1 MNQNAKLIYN
11 LLLAAGVTRAG
22 ALGLLG
28 NWMAESGLE
37 PGRLQGDFSSGR
49 LQSMVYTADVTSGKI
64 NRSQFARDAK
74 GYGLAQWTYYTRK
87 EDLYDF
93 WQSSGTALDDVGMQV
108 KFALQEL
115 CSEAEYSGVWA
126 TLRTTDDIW
135 TAVDKVC
142 RLYERPYYNNIDARY
157 RYAKELEAELE
168 QVGTTADQKIPEEP
182 SEAGLSGKGGAAE
195 GASFPDAKGNSGSA
209 LPGAGSADTEFP
221 QRSKNRRISVSPNDS
236 SGTARWERDDPELA
250 TTQLATTFWPPR
262 TICNGMSGDDT
273 AVLQAVLAARGYPVH
288 YVDGAFG
295 AYLEDI
301 VKDFQMT
308 AFPDEPAEWDGIV
321 GPKTWGE
328 LLRQS

>member
-1 MNQNAKLIYN
+1 MNQNAQMIYN

-37 PGRLQGDFSSGR
+37 ANRLQGDFNEGR
-49 LQSMVYTADVTSGKI
+49 TLSRAYTGDVMAGRIS
-64 NRSQFARDAK
+64 RSQFARDAK

-108 KFALQEL
+108 KFALHEL
-115 CSEAEYSGVWA
+115 SSEAEYSGVWA
-126 TLRTTDDIW
+126 TLRTTEDIW
-135 TAVDKVC
+135 TAVDKIC
-142 RLYERPYYNNIDARY
+142 RLYERPYYNNIDVRY
-157 RYAKELEAELE
+157 RYAKELEAELSNNE
-168 QVGTTADQKIPEEP
+168 DNSADSPG
-182 SEAGLSGKGGAAE
+182 SLFE
-195 GASFPDAKGNSGSA
+195 GAVAA
-209 LPGAGSADTEFP
+209 ATEG
-221 QRSKNRRISVSPNDS
+221 VSP
-236 SGTARWERDDPELA
+236 A
-250 TTQLATTFWPPR
+250 TETLWPPR
-262 TICNGMSGDDT
+262 TLCNGMSGDDT

-301 VKDFQMT
+301 VKDFQK
-308 AFPDEPAEWDGIV
+308 AVFPDEPAEWDGIV
-321 GPKTWGE
+321 GQKTWGA

>member
-1 MNQNAKLIYN
+1 MSQNAQLIYN

-64 NRSQFARDAK
+64 NRTQFSRDAK

-93 WQSSGTALDDVGMQV
+93 WQSSGAALDDVQMQV

-115 CSEAEYSGVWA
+115 SSEAEYSGVWA

-168 QVGTTADQKIPEEP
+168 QVGTTLPAEETGTTPTQTDP
-182 SEAGLSGKGGAAE
+182 SPA
-195 GASFPDAKGNSGSA
+195 PD
-209 LPGAGSADTEFP
+209 PTF
-221 QRSKNRRISVSPNDS
+221 
-236 SGTARWERDDPELA
+236 A
-250 TTQLATTFWPPR
+250 TTSWPPR
-262 TICNGMSGDDT
+262 TICNGMSGGDT

-301 VKDFQMT
+301 VKDFQKA
-308 AFPDEPAEWDGIV
+308 AFPDTPSEWDGIV
-321 GPKTWGE
+321 GPKTWE
-328 LLRQS
+328 KLLER

>member
-1 MNQNAKLIYN
+1 MNQNAQIIYN

-49 LQSMVYTADVTSGKI
+49 LQSIVYTADVTSGKI

-168 QVGTTADQKIPEEP
+168 QVESVLPAEEP
-182 SEAGLSGKGGAAE
+182 ESAPVETSSVPDPTLAA
-195 GASFPDAKGNSGSA
+195 
-209 LPGAGSADTEFP
+209 
-221 QRSKNRRISVSPNDS
+221 
-236 SGTARWERDDPELA
+236 
-250 TTQLATTFWPPR
+250 TFWPPR

-301 VKDFQMT
+301 VKDFQKA

-321 GPKTWGE
+321 GPKTCPWVH
-328 LLRQS
+328 LLCLKH

>member
-1 MNQNAKLIYN
+1 MNQNAQIIYN
-11 LLLAAGVTRAG
+11 LLLAAGVTMAG

-49 LQSMVYTADVTSGKI
+49 LQSMVYTADVTSGKM

-93 WQSSGTALDDVGMQV
+93 WQSSGTALDDIGMQV
-108 KFALQEL
+108 KFALHEL
-115 CSEAEYSGVWA
+115 SSEAEYSGVWA
-126 TLRTTDDIW
+126 TLRTTEDIW

-157 RYAKELEAELE
+157 RYAKELEAELDE
-168 QVGTTADQKIPEEP
+168 VGNTLPVEETETEPVQAETSPAPDP
-182 SEAGLSGKGGAAE
+182 S
-195 GASFPDAKGNSGSA
+195 
-209 LPGAGSADTEFP
+209 
-221 QRSKNRRISVSPNDS
+221 
-236 SGTARWERDDPELA
+236 
-250 TTQLATTFWPPR
+250 LATTFWPPR

-301 VKDFQMT
+301 VKDFQKA
-308 AFPDEPAEWDGIV
+308 AFPDNPSEWDCIV
-321 GPKTWGE
+321 GPKTWE
-328 LLRQS
+328 KLLER

>member
-1 MNQNAKLIYN
+1 MTQNALLIYN
-11 LLLAAGVTRAG
+11 QLRASGVPHAG

-28 NWMAESGLE
+28 NWIAESGLE

-49 LQSMVYTADVTSGKI
+49 LQSMVYTADVTSGKTS
-64 NRSQFARDAK
+64 RTQFARDAK

-93 WQSSGTALDDVGMQV
+93 WQSSGTALDDVRMQV
-108 KFALQEL
+108 KFALHEL
-115 CSEAEYSGVWA
+115 SSEAEYSGVWA
-126 TLRTTDDIW
+126 TLRTTEDIW

-157 RYAKELEAELE
+157 RYAMELEAELE
-168 QVGTTADQKIPEEP
+168 QVGNTLPAEETETETELVTEDP
-182 SEAGLSGKGGAAE
+182 SPA
-195 GASFPDAKGNSGSA
+195 
-209 LPGAGSADTEFP
+209 T
-221 QRSKNRRISVSPNDS
+221 SPAMES
-236 SGTARWERDDPELA
+236 T
-250 TTQLATTFWPPR
+250 WPPR

-301 VKDFQMT
+301 VKDFQKA
-308 AFPDEPAEWDGIV
+308 AFPDEPTEWDGIV
-321 GPKTWGE
+321 GPKTWAK
-328 LLRQS
+328 LLER

>member
-1 MNQNAKLIYN
+1 MTQNALLIYN
-11 LLLAAGVTRAG
+11 QLRASGVTHAG
-22 ALGLLG
+22 AIGILG

-74 GYGLAQWTYYTRK
+74 GYGLAQWTYFTRK

-93 WQSSGTALDDVGMQV
+93 WQGSGAALDDVRMQV

-115 CSEAEYSGVWA
+115 STEAEYSGLWDV
-126 TLRTTDDIW
+126 LRTTEDIW

-142 RLYERPYYNNIDARY
+142 RLYERPYYNNVDARY

-168 QVGTTADQKIPEEP
+168 QVGTTLPAEETETVPTQADP
-182 SEAGLSGKGGAAE
+182 SPA
-195 GASFPDAKGNSGSA
+195 PDPVPAKESA
-209 LPGAGSADTEFP
+209 
-221 QRSKNRRISVSPNDS
+221 
-236 SGTARWERDDPELA
+236 
-250 TTQLATTFWPPR
+250 WPPR
-262 TICNGMSGDDT
+262 TICNGMNGDDT
-273 AVLQAVLAARGYPVH
+273 AVLQALLKARGYPVN

-301 VKDFQMT
+301 VKDFQKA
-308 AFPDEPAEWDGIV
+308 AFPDEPSEWDGIV
-321 GPKTWGE
+321 GPKTWGK
-328 LLRQS
+328 LLER

>member
-1 MNQNAKLIYN
+1 MKQNAQMIYN

-37 PGRLQGDFSSGR
+37 ANRLQGDFNEGR
-49 LQSMVYTADVTSGKI
+49 TLSRAYTGDVMAGRIS
-64 NRSQFARDAK
+64 RSQFARDAK
-74 GYGLAQWTYYTRK
+74 GYGLAQWTFYTRK

-108 KFALQEL
+108 KFALHEL
-115 CSEAEYSGVWA
+115 SSEAEYSGVWA
-126 TLRTTDDIW
+126 TLRTTEDIW
-135 TAVDKVC
+135 TAVDKIC

-157 RYAKELEAELE
+157 RYAKELEAEIE
-168 QVGTTADQKIPEEP
+168 QAGIVPAAEESEPATAEP
-182 SEAGLSGKGGAAE
+182 SP
-195 GASFPDAKGNSGSA
+195 ASAPAK
-209 LPGAGSADTEFP
+209 E
-221 QRSKNRRISVSPNDS
+221 
-236 SGTARWERDDPELA
+236 
-250 TTQLATTFWPPR
+250 TFWPPR

-273 AVLQAVLAARGYPVH
+273 SVLQAVLAARGYPVH

-301 VKDFQMT
+301 VKDFQKA

-321 GPKTWGE
+321 GPKTWGA